1 MSRTLT
7 NVIPDL
13 YEALDVVSRELV
25 GFIPATQ
32 ASMTA
37 ERAALN
43 QTVYSPVVSA
53 MSAADTT
60 PAVTPPNTGDN
71 TVTGVSL
78 AITKSRHVPVRIN
91 GEQNRALNTGVGFQT
106 VLANEF
112 AQAMRT
118 LVNEV
123 EMDIGA
129 EYVRACRAHG
139 TAGTTPFGATPGIS
153 DAFAMGKILDDNGAP
168 MGDRQLVLDTSAA
181 LNLGSLT
188 QLTSANTAGTDA
200 LLRRGE
206 LTQLAGF
213 QIRKSAGVKI
223 HTPGTA
229 TLATTTGYN
238 GSGTA
243 AQKAT
248 NRAGV
253 VEISVATGATTGA
266 LALAAGDV
274 ISIADVAGQYV
285 VTEAVTAADSATA
298 TIKIAAP
305 GLTASAP
312 NSKAV
317 TVRSAAYANNLA
329 FSRNAIVLATRAP
342 AMPDGGDLATDS
354 VVVTDPNSGLSF
366 EVRQYAQFA
375 QVQYLVMLAWG
386 VKCIKPEHC
395 AILLG

>member
-1 MSRTLT
+1 MARTLT

-37 ERAALN
+37 ERAAIN

-53 MSAADTT
+53 LAAADTS
-60 PAVTPPNTGDN
+60 PSVTPPDTGDN
-71 TVTGVSL
+71 AVSAVSL
-78 AITKSRHVPVRIN
+78 AISKSRHVAVRIS
-91 GEQNRALNTGVGFQT
+91 GEQSRALNTGIGFSSIM
-106 VLANEF
+106 ANEF

-123 EMDIGA
+123 ERDIGA
-129 EYVRACRAHG
+129 EYIRASRAYG
-139 TAGTTPFGATPGIS
+139 TAGTTPFGATPGVS
-153 DAFAMGKILDDNGAP
+153 DAFAMQKILDDNGAP
-168 MGDRQLVLDTSAA
+168 MVDRHLVIDTSAA

-188 QLTSANTAGTDA
+188 QLTSVHSAGTDD

-213 QIRKSAGVKI
+213 QVRKSAGVAL
-223 HTPGTA
+223 HTSGT
-229 TLATTTGYN
+229 TTGVTTTGYHAT
-238 GSGTA
+238 TA
-243 AQKAT
+243 PT
-248 NRAGV
+248 VNRAGV
-253 VEISVATGATTGA
+253 VEISVATAATTGA
-266 LALAAGDV
+266 LSLAAGDV
-274 ISIADVAGQYV
+274 IAIADVPGLYV
-285 VTEAVTAADSATA
+285 VTEAVTAADNATA

-305 GLTASAP
+305 GLLASVA

-317 TVRSAAYANNLA
+317 TVRTSAYRANLA
-329 FSRNAIVLATRAP
+329 FARSSLVLATRAP
-342 AMPDGGDLATDS
+342 AMPDAGDLAVDS
-354 VVVTDPNSGLSF
+354 VIITDAKSGLSF

-375 QVQYLVMLAWG
+375 QMQYLVMLAWG
-386 VKCIKPEHC
+386 VKLVKPEHC

>member
-1 MSRTLT
+1 MARTLT

-32 ASMTA
+32 SSMSA
-37 ERAALN
+37 ERAAIG

-53 MSAADTT
+53 LEAADTT

-71 TVTGVSL
+71 AVAGTPVS
-78 AITKSRHVPVRIN
+78 ISKSRHVPVRIS
-91 GEQNRALNTGVGFQT
+91 GEQNRALNTGVGFSSIMA
-106 VLANEF
+106 LEF

-118 LVNEV
+118 LVNEI
-123 EMDIGA
+123 ERDIGG
-129 EYVRACRAHG
+129 EHIRASRAHG
-139 TAGTTPFGATPGIS
+139 TAGTTPFGTTPGVS
-153 DAFAMGKILDDNGAP
+153 DAFALQKILDDNGAP
-168 MGDRQLVLDTSAA
+168 MVDRHLVIDTSAA

-188 QLTSANTAGTDA
+188 QLTSVHSAGTDD

-213 QIRKSAGVKI
+213 QVRKSAGVALHAK
-223 HTPGTA
+223 GT
-229 TLATTTGYN
+229 TTGVTTTGYH
-238 GSGTA
+238 
-243 AQKAT
+243 AT
-248 NRAGV
+248 NAPTVNRAGV
-253 VEISVATGATTGA
+253 TSISVATAATTGA
-266 LALAAGDV
+266 LALTAGDV
-274 ISIADVAGQYV
+274 IAIADVPGLYV
-285 VTEAVTAADSATA
+285 VAEAVTAADNATA
-298 TIKIAAP
+298 TITIAAP
-305 GLTASAP
+305 GLQASAA

-317 TVRSAAYANNLA
+317 TVRTNDHRANLA

-342 AMPDGGDLATDS
+342 AMPDAGDLAVDS
-354 VVVTDPNSGLSF
+354 TIITDPRSGLSF

-386 VKCIKPEHC
+386 VKLIKPEHA